1 MFLEYPVLAV
11 ALIFGVLAV
20 LVKDNA
26 VAALSLAFSA
36 ATVAGY
42 YALAG
47 LVVASFLVFVVYIGS
62 VILMVMVTASM
73 YGGFFDYPR
82 RYKAAVAVLA
92 VVAALLLWALIPQAP
107 PPQVGQELQP
117 NFDLLALIAALLVS
131 SLVVA
136 IEVAKRA

>member
-1 MFLEYPVLAV
+1 MFLEYLVLAV

-36 ATVAGY
+36 ATVAAY

-47 LVVASFLVFVVYIGS
+47 LMAASFLVFVVYIGS
-62 VILMVMVTASM
+62 VILMVIVTASM

-136 IEVAKRA
+136 IEVAKRV

>member
-1 MFLEYPVLAV
+1 MFLEYLVLAV

-36 ATVAGY
+36 ATVAAY

-47 LVVASFLVFVVYIGS
+47 LMAASFLVFVVYIGS
-62 VILMVMVTASM
+62 VILMVIVTASM

-107 PPQVGQELQP
+107 PQVSQELQP

-136 IEVAKRA
+136 IEVAKRV